1 VKVVQLKWS
10 NSSGWVHT
18 SSGAPHSGRSLVFL
32 FASRGALENSLL
44 VPELQEIFPHGTLV
58 GCSTSGEIAG
68 IEVSDDSAVATSI
81 QFESTPFVTV
91 SELSDGRT
99 DSQDIA
105 SSLMRQLPSSD
116 LRHVFLFAPGIS
128 VNGSEL
134 SKGANTVLPAGV
146 SVTGGLAG
154 DGALFSKTLTVSNR
168 GVFQDQYVAVGLYG
182 NAIQIGHGSIGGW
195 DLFGPSRIVTKSR
208 GNVLYELNGKS
219 ALGIYKTYLG
229 AHAEQLPSSGLLFPL
244 AVKCCQDSHP
254 LVRTILAVD
263 EDEQSITFAGDI
275 PEGAIAQMMQANFNR
290 LIQGASDA
298 ASAAQL
304 KEGAEFALLISCV
317 GRKLVL
323 KQRTEE
329 EVEMVHEILGKT
341 PVLTGFYSYG
351 EISPIIKGGPCEL
364 HNQTMTITTLKE
376 QVK

>member
-1 VKVVQLKWS
+1 MKVVQLKWS
-10 NSSGWVHT
+10 SHSGWDQVPST
-18 SSGAPHSGRSLVFL
+18 NTRESSPLVFL
-32 FASRGALENSLL
+32 FASRGALENSKLFS
-44 VPELQEIFPHGTLV
+44 ELKEFFPNGVFV

-68 IEVSDDSAVATSI
+68 IEVTDDSAVATAI
-81 QFESTPFVTV
+81 HFEVTPFVTV
-91 SELSDGRT
+91 SEQSEGRT
-99 DSQDIA
+99 DSQEIA
-105 SSLMRQLPSSD
+105 SSLMRQLPSSG
-116 LRHVFLFAPGIS
+116 LRHVFIFAPGIN

-134 SKGANTVLPAGV
+134 SKGANKVLPEGV

-154 DGALFSKTLTVSNR
+154 DGALFSKTLTVSSR
-168 GVFQDQYVAVGLYG
+168 GIFEDQFVAVGLYG
-182 NAIQIGHGSIGGW
+182 DAIQVGHGSIGGW

-229 AHAEQLPSSGLLFPL
+229 PHAEQLPSSGLLFPL
-244 AVKCCQDSHP
+244 SVKCSQDAHP

-263 EDEQSITFAGDI
+263 EVEQSITFAGDI

-341 PVLTGFYSYG
+341 PMLTGFYSYG
-351 EISPIIKGGPCEL
+351 EISPIMNGGPCEL

-376 QVK
+376 QLK